1 MKLTVVGTGK
11 IVEEALPVIAAT
23 NGIEIKALVS
33 TPRSRE
39 KAETLAEQY
48 QIPDIYTSL
57 DQALANPNTD
67 TVYVAT
73 PNHLHYEMTKAAL
86 LAGKH
91 VICEKPFT
99 LKEAQ
104 AQELAQLAKEK
115 ELILLE
121 AITNLYLENFAVLK
135 EELTN
140 LGDIKIVD
148 CNYSQYS
155 SRYDAFKDGV
165 IAPAFDPEKGGG
177 ALRDLNIYNI
187 HLVVALFG
195 DPTSVD
201 YLPNLERG
209 VDTSGIL
216 ILDYTDFKVVCIAAK
231 DCSAE
236 VRTIIQGNKGS
247 MIVAGESNTLPQVKI
262 TENGSQPRLVNK
274 NSAEHRMAAEFRAFQ
289 AIINDRD
296 FARAQEAIEHSLKV
310 MKVLEKASENLS

>member
-11 IVEEALPVIAAT
+11 IVEEALPIITAT
-23 NGIEIKALVS
+23 NGIQVQALVS
-33 TPRSRE
+33 TPRSQE
-39 KAETLAEQY
+39 KAK
-48 QIPDIYTSL
+48 
-57 DQALANPNTD
+57 ALADHYRIQNLYTDLEEALTNPNTD

-104 AQELAQLAKEK
+104 AKELAEIAKRK
-115 ELILLE
+115 QLILLE

-135 EELTN
+135 EELAN

-155 SRYDAFKDGV
+155 SRYDAFKEGM

-195 DPTSVD
+195 LPKTVN
-201 YLPNLERG
+201 YLPNMERG

-216 ILDYTDFKVVCIAAK
+216 LMDYLDFKVVCIAAK

-236 VRTIIQGNKGS
+236 VRTTIQGNRGS
-247 MIVAGESNTLPQVKI
+247 LIVAGESNTLPQVQV
-262 TENGSQPRLVNK
+262 TENGIEPRVINK
-274 NSAEHRMAAEFRAFQ
+274 NGSEHRMAAEFRVFQ
-289 AIINDRD
+289 AIIDERD
-296 FARAQEAIEHSLKV
+296 FERAQEALDHSLKV
-310 MKVLEKASENLS
+310 MQVLDLASQGL

>member
-11 IVEEALPVIAAT
+11 IVEEALPIITAT
-23 NGIEIKALVS
+23 NGIQVQALVS

-39 KAETLAEQY
+39 KAKTLAGQY
-48 QIPDIYTSL
+48 QIQDLYTSL
-57 DQALANPNTD
+57 DQALANPDTD

-73 PNHLHYEMTKAAL
+73 PNHLHYEMSKAAL

-115 ELILLE
+115 KLILLE

-155 SRYDAFKDGV
+155 SRYDAFKEGV

-195 DPTSVD
+195 EPTSVD
-201 YLPNLERG
+201 YLPNMERG

-216 ILDYTDFKVVCIAAK
+216 LMDYLDFKVVCIAAK

-236 VRTIIQGNKGS
+236 VRTTIQGNRGS
-247 MIVAGESNTLPQVKI
+247 LIVAGESNTLPQVQV
-262 TENGSQPRLVNK
+262 TENGIEPRVINK
-274 NSAEHRMAAEFRAFQ
+274 NGSEHRMAAEFRVFQ
-289 AIINDRD
+289 AIIDERD
-296 FARAQEAIEHSLKV
+296 FERAQEALDHSLKV
-310 MKVLEKASENLS
+310 MKVLDLASQGL

>member
-11 IVEEALPVIAAT
+11 IVEEALPVITAT
-23 NGIEIKALVS
+23 NGIQVQALVS
-33 TPRSRE
+33 TPRSQE
-39 KAETLAEQY
+39 KAK
-48 QIPDIYTSL
+48 
-57 DQALANPNTD
+57 ALADHYRIQDLYTDLEEALTNPNTD

-104 AQELAQLAKEK
+104 AQELAEIAKRK
-115 ELILLE
+115 QLILLE
-121 AITNLYLENFAVLK
+121 AITNLYLENFTVLK
-135 EELTN
+135 EELAN
-140 LGDIKIVD
+140 LGDIKVVD

-155 SRYDAFKDGV
+155 SRYDAFKEGV

-195 DPTSVD
+195 LPKTVN
-201 YLPNLERG
+201 YLPNMERG

-216 ILDYTDFKVVCIAAK
+216 LMDYLDFKVVCIAAK

-236 VRTIIQGNKGS
+236 VRTTIQGNRGS
-247 MIVAGESNTLPQVKI
+247 LIVAGESNTLPQVQV
-262 TENGSQPRLVNK
+262 TENGIEPRVINK
-274 NSAEHRMAAEFRAFQ
+274 NGSEHRMAAEFRVFQ
-289 AIINDRD
+289 AIIDERD
-296 FARAQEAIEHSLKV
+296 FERAQEALDHSLKV
-310 MKVLEKASENLS
+310 MKVLDLASQGL

>member
-11 IVEEALPVIAAT
+11 IVEEALPIITAT
-23 NGIEIKALVS
+23 NGIQVQALVS

-39 KAETLAEQY
+39 KAETLAGQY
-48 QIPDIYTSL
+48 QIQDLYTSL
-57 DQALANPNTD
+57 DQALANPDTD

-73 PNHLHYEMTKAAL
+73 PNHLHYEMSKAAL

-115 ELILLE
+115 KLILLE

-195 DPTSVD
+195 EPTSVD
-201 YLPNLERG
+201 YLPNMERG

-236 VRTIIQGNKGS
+236 VRTTIQGNRGS
-247 MIVAGESNTLPQVKI
+247 LIVAGESNTLPQVQV
-262 TENGSQPRLVNK
+262 TENGIEPRVINK
-274 NSAEHRMAAEFRAFQ
+274 NGSEHRMAAEFRVFQ
-289 AIINDRD
+289 AIIDERD
-296 FARAQEAIEHSLKV
+296 FERAQEALDHSLKV
-310 MKVLEKASENLS
+310 MKVLDLASQGL

>member
-11 IVEEALPVIAAT
+11 IVEEALPIITAT
-23 NGIEIKALVS
+23 NGIQVQALVS
-33 TPRSRE
+33 TPRSQE
-39 KAETLAEQY
+39 KAKALADHY
-48 QIPDIYTSL
+48 QIQDLYTDL
-57 DQALANPNTD
+57 EEALTNPNTD

-104 AQELAQLAKEK
+104 AQELAEIAKRK
-115 ELILLE
+115 QLILLE

-155 SRYDAFKDGV
+155 SRYDAFKEGV

-195 DPTSVD
+195 EPTSVD
-201 YLPNLERG
+201 YLPNMERG

-236 VRTIIQGNKGS
+236 VRTTIQGNRGS
-247 MIVAGESNTLPQVKI
+247 LIVAGESNTLPQVQV
-262 TENGSQPRLVNK
+262 TENGIEPRVINK
-274 NSAEHRMAAEFRAFQ
+274 NGSEHRMAAEFRVFQ
-289 AIINDRD
+289 AIIDERD
-296 FARAQEAIEHSLKV
+296 FERAQEALDHSLKV
-310 MKVLEKASENLS
+310 MKVLDLASQGL

>member
-11 IVEEALPVIAAT
+11 IVEEALPIITAT
-23 NGIEIKALVS
+23 NGIQVQALVS
-33 TPRSRE
+33 TPRSQE
-39 KAETLAEQY
+39 KAK
-48 QIPDIYTSL
+48 
-57 DQALANPNTD
+57 ALADHYRIQDLYTDLEEALTNPNTD

-104 AQELAQLAKEK
+104 AQELAEIAKRK
-115 ELILLE
+115 QLILLE

-135 EELTN
+135 EELAN

-155 SRYDAFKDGV
+155 SRYDAFKEGV

-195 DPTSVD
+195 EPTSVD
-201 YLPNLERG
+201 YLPNMERG

-236 VRTIIQGNKGS
+236 VRTTIQGNRGS
-247 MIVAGESNTLPQVKI
+247 LIVAGESNTLPQVQV
-262 TENGSQPRLVNK
+262 TENGIEPRVINK
-274 NSAEHRMAAEFRAFQ
+274 NGSEHRMAAEFRVFQ
-289 AIINDRD
+289 AIIDERD
-296 FARAQEAIEHSLKV
+296 FERAQEALDHSLKV
-310 MKVLEKASENLS
+310 MKVLDLASQGL

>member
-11 IVEEALPVIAAT
+11 IVEEALPIITAT
-23 NGIEIKALVS
+23 NGIQVQALVS
-33 TPRSRE
+33 TPRSQE
-39 KAETLAEQY
+39 KAKALADHY
-48 QIPDIYTSL
+48 QIQNLYTDL
-57 DQALANPNTD
+57 EEALTNPNTD

-104 AQELAQLAKEK
+104 AQELAEIAKRK
-115 ELILLE
+115 QLILLE

-135 EELTN
+135 EELAN

-155 SRYDAFKDGV
+155 SRYDAFKEGV

-195 DPTSVD
+195 LPKTVN
-201 YLPNLERG
+201 YLPNMERG

-216 ILDYTDFKVVCIAAK
+216 LMDYLDFKVVCIAAK

-236 VRTIIQGNKGS
+236 VRTTIQGNRGS
-247 MIVAGESNTLPQVKI
+247 LIVAGESNTLPQVQV
-262 TENGSQPRLVNK
+262 TENGIEPRVINK
-274 NSAEHRMAAEFRAFQ
+274 NGSEHRMAAEFRVFQ
-289 AIINDRD
+289 AIIDERD
-296 FARAQEAIEHSLKV
+296 FERAQEALDHSLKV
-310 MKVLEKASENLS
+310 MKVLDLASQGL

>member
-11 IVEEALPVIAAT
+11 IVEEALPIITAT
-23 NGIEIKALVS
+23 NGIQVQALVS
-33 TPRSRE
+33 TPRSQE
-39 KAETLAEQY
+39 KAKALADHY
-48 QIPDIYTSL
+48 QIQDLYTDL
-57 DQALANPNTD
+57 EEALTNPNTD

-104 AQELAQLAKEK
+104 AQELAEIAKRK
-115 ELILLE
+115 QLILLE

-135 EELTN
+135 EELAN

-155 SRYDAFKDGV
+155 SRYDAFKEGV

-195 DPTSVD
+195 LPKTVN
-201 YLPNLERG
+201 YLPNMERG

-216 ILDYTDFKVVCIAAK
+216 LMDYLDFKVVCIAAK

-236 VRTIIQGNKGS
+236 VRTTIQGNRGS
-247 MIVAGESNTLPQVKI
+247 LIVAGESNTLPQVQV
-262 TENGSQPRLVNK
+262 TENGIEPRVINK
-274 NSAEHRMAAEFRAFQ
+274 NGSEHRMAAEFRVFQ
-289 AIINDRD
+289 AIIDERD
-296 FARAQEAIEHSLKV
+296 FERAQEALDHSLMV
-310 MKVLEKASENLS
+310 MKVLDLASQGL

>member
-11 IVEEALPVIAAT
+11 IVEEALPIITAT
-23 NGIEIKALVS
+23 NGIQVQALVS
-33 TPRSRE
+33 TPRSQE
-39 KAETLAEQY
+39 KAK
-48 QIPDIYTSL
+48 
-57 DQALANPNTD
+57 ALADHYRIQDLYTDLEEALTNPNTD

-104 AQELAQLAKEK
+104 AQELAEIAKRK
-115 ELILLE
+115 QLILLE

-135 EELTN
+135 EELAN

-155 SRYDAFKDGV
+155 SRYDAFKEGV

-195 DPTSVD
+195 LPKTVN
-201 YLPNLERG
+201 YLPNTERG

-216 ILDYTDFKVVCIAAK
+216 LMDYLDFKVVCIAAK

-236 VRTIIQGNKGS
+236 VRTTIQGNRGS
-247 MIVAGESNTLPQVKI
+247 LIVAGESNTLPQVQV
-262 TENGSQPRLVNK
+262 TENGIEPRVINK
-274 NSAEHRMAAEFRAFQ
+274 NGSEHRMAAEFRVFQ
-289 AIINDRD
+289 AIIDERD
-296 FARAQEAIEHSLKV
+296 FERAQEALDHSLKV
-310 MKVLEKASENLS
+310 MKVLDLASQGL

>member
-11 IVEEALPVIAAT
+11 IVEEALPIITAT
-23 NGIEIKALVS
+23 NGIQVQALVS
-33 TPRSRE
+33 TPRSQE
-39 KAETLAEQY
+39 KAKALADHY
-48 QIPDIYTSL
+48 QIQDLYTDL
-57 DQALANPNTD
+57 EEALTNPNTD

-104 AQELAQLAKEK
+104 AQELAEIAKRK
-115 ELILLE
+115 QLILLE

-135 EELTN
+135 EELAN

-155 SRYDAFKDGV
+155 SRYDAFKEGV

-195 DPTSVD
+195 LPKTVN
-201 YLPNLERG
+201 YLPNMERG

-216 ILDYTDFKVVCIAAK
+216 LMDYLDFKVVCIAAK

-236 VRTIIQGNKGS
+236 VRTTIQGNRGS
-247 MIVAGESNTLPQVKI
+247 LIVAGESNTLPQVQV
-262 TENGSQPRLVNK
+262 TENGIEPRVINK
-274 NSAEHRMAAEFRAFQ
+274 NGSEHRMAAEFRVFQ
-289 AIINDRD
+289 AIIDERD
-296 FARAQEAIEHSLKV
+296 FERAQEALGHSLKV
-310 MKVLEKASENLS
+310 MKVLDLASQGL

>member
-1 MKLTVVGTGK
+1 MQLTVVGTGK
-11 IVEEALPVIAAT
+11 IVEEALPIITAT
-23 NGIEIKALVS
+23 NGIQVQALVS
-33 TPRSRE
+33 TPRSQE
-39 KAETLAEQY
+39 KAKALADHYRIQNLYTDLAE
-48 QIPDIYTSL
+48 
-57 DQALANPNTD
+57 ALSNPNSD

-104 AQELAQLAKEK
+104 AQELAEIAKDK
-115 ELILLE
+115 KLILLE

-135 EELTN
+135 EELAN

-155 SRYDAFKDGV
+155 SRYDAFKEGV

-195 DPTSVD
+195 LPKTVN
-201 YLPNLERG
+201 YLPNMERG

-216 ILDYTDFKVVCIAAK
+216 LMDYLDFKVVCIAAK

-236 VRTIIQGNKGS
+236 VRTTIQGNRGS
-247 MIVAGESNTLPQVKI
+247 LIVAGESNTLPQVQVA
-262 TENGSQPRLVNK
+262 ENGIEPRVINK
-274 NSAEHRMAAEFRAFQ
+274 NGSEHRMAAEFRVFQ
-289 AIINDRD
+289 AIIDERD
-296 FARAQEAIEHSLKV
+296 FERAQEALDHSLKV
-310 MKVLEKASENLS
+310 MKVLDLASQGL

>member
-11 IVEEALPVIAAT
+11 IVEEALPIITAT
-23 NGIEIKALVS
+23 NGIQVQALVS
-33 TPRSRE
+33 TPRSQE
-39 KAETLAEQY
+39 KAKALAEHYRIQNL
-48 QIPDIYTSL
+48 YTDL
-57 DQALANPNTD
+57 EEALTNPNTD

-104 AQELAQLAKEK
+104 AKELAEIAKRK
-115 ELILLE
+115 QLILLE

-135 EELTN
+135 EELAN

-155 SRYDAFKDGV
+155 SRYDAFKEGV

-195 DPTSVD
+195 LPETVN
-201 YLPNLERG
+201 YLPNMERG

-216 ILDYTDFKVVCIAAK
+216 LMDYLDFKVVCIAAK

-236 VRTIIQGNKGS
+236 VRTTIQGNRGS
-247 MIVAGESNTLPQVKI
+247 LIVAGESNTLPQVQV
-262 TENGSQPRLVNK
+262 TENGIEPRVINK
-274 NSAEHRMAAEFRAFQ
+274 NGSEHRMAAEFRVFQ
-289 AIINDRD
+289 AIIDERD
-296 FARAQEAIEHSLKV
+296 FERAQEALDHSLKV
-310 MKVLEKASENLS
+310 MKVLDLASQGL

>member
-11 IVEEALPVIAAT
+11 IVEEALPIITAT
-23 NGIEIKALVS
+23 NGIQVQALVS
-33 TPRSRE
+33 TPRSQE
-39 KAETLAEQY
+39 KAKALADHY
-48 QIPDIYTSL
+48 QIQDLYTDL
-57 DQALANPNTD
+57 EEALTNPNTD

-104 AQELAQLAKEK
+104 AQELAEIAKRK
-115 ELILLE
+115 QLILLE
-121 AITNLYLENFAVLK
+121 AITNLYLENFTVLK
-135 EELTN
+135 EELAN
-140 LGDIKIVD
+140 LGDIKVVD

-155 SRYDAFKDGV
+155 SRYDAFKEGV

-195 DPTSVD
+195 LPKTVN
-201 YLPNLERG
+201 YLPNMERG

-216 ILDYTDFKVVCIAAK
+216 LMDYLDFKVVCIAAK

-236 VRTIIQGNKGS
+236 VRTTIQGNRGS
-247 MIVAGESNTLPQVKI
+247 LIVAGESNTLPQVQV
-262 TENGSQPRLVNK
+262 TENGIEPRVINK
-274 NSAEHRMAAEFRAFQ
+274 NGSEHRMAAEFRVFQ
-289 AIINDRD
+289 AIIDERD
-296 FARAQEAIEHSLKV
+296 FERAQEALDHSLKV
-310 MKVLEKASENLS
+310 MKVLDLASQGL

>member
-11 IVEEALPVIAAT
+11 IVEEALPIITAT
-23 NGIEIKALVS
+23 NGIQVQALVS

-39 KAETLAEQY
+39 KAKTLAGQY
-48 QIPDIYTSL
+48 QIQDLYTSL
-57 DQALANPNTD
+57 DQALANPDTD

-73 PNHLHYEMTKAAL
+73 PNHLHYEMSKAAL

-115 ELILLE
+115 KLILLE

-155 SRYDAFKDGV
+155 SRYDAFKEGV

-195 DPTSVD
+195 EPTSVD
-201 YLPNLERG
+201 YLPNMERG

-236 VRTIIQGNKGS
+236 VRTTIQGNKGS
-247 MIVAGESNTLPQVKI
+247 MIVAGESNTLPQVQV
-262 TENGSQPRLVNK
+262 TENGIEPRVINK
-274 NSAEHRMAAEFRAFQ
+274 NGSEHRMAAEFRVFQ
-289 AIINDRD
+289 AIIDERD
-296 FARAQEAIEHSLKV
+296 FERAQEALDHSLKV
-310 MKVLEKASENLS
+310 MKVLDLASQGL

>member
-11 IVEEALPVIAAT
+11 IVEEALPIITAT
-23 NGIEIKALVS
+23 NGIQVQALVS
-33 TPRSRE
+33 TPRSQE
-39 KAETLAEQY
+39 KAKALADHY
-48 QIPDIYTSL
+48 QIQDLYTDL
-57 DQALANPNTD
+57 EEALTNPNTD

-104 AQELAQLAKEK
+104 AQELAEIAKRK
-115 ELILLE
+115 QLILLE

-135 EELTN
+135 EELAN

-155 SRYDAFKDGV
+155 SRYDAFKEGV

-195 DPTSVD
+195 LPKTVN
-201 YLPNLERG
+201 YLPNMERG

-216 ILDYTDFKVVCIAAK
+216 LMDYLDFKVVCIAAK

-236 VRTIIQGNKGS
+236 VRTTIQGNRGS
-247 MIVAGESNTLPQVKI
+247 LIVAGESNTLPQVQV
-262 TENGSQPRLVNK
+262 TENGIEPRVINK
-274 NSAEHRMAAEFRAFQ
+274 NGSEHRMAAEFRVFQ
-289 AIINDRD
+289 AIFDERD
-296 FARAQEAIEHSLKV
+296 FERAQEALDHSLKV
-310 MKVLEKASENLS
+310 MKVLDLASQGL

>member
-11 IVEEALPVIAAT
+11 IVEEALPVITAT
-23 NGIEIKALVS
+23 NGIQVQALVS
-33 TPRSRE
+33 TPRSQE
-39 KAETLAEQY
+39 KAK
-48 QIPDIYTSL
+48 
-57 DQALANPNTD
+57 ALADHYRIQDLYTDLEEALTNPNTD

-104 AQELAQLAKEK
+104 AQELAEIAKRK
-115 ELILLE
+115 QLILLE
-121 AITNLYLENFAVLK
+121 AITNLYLENFTVLK
-135 EELTN
+135 EELAN
-140 LGDIKIVD
+140 LGDIKVVD

-155 SRYDAFKDGV
+155 SRYDAFKEGV

-195 DPTSVD
+195 LPKTVN
-201 YLPNLERG
+201 YLPNMERG

-216 ILDYTDFKVVCIAAK
+216 LMDYLDFKVVCIAAK

-236 VRTIIQGNKGS
+236 VRTTIQGNQGS
-247 MIVAGESNTLPQVKI
+247 LIVAGESNTLPQVQV
-262 TENGSQPRLVNK
+262 TENGIEPRVINK
-274 NSAEHRMAAEFRAFQ
+274 NGSEHRMAAEFRVFQ
-289 AIINDRD
+289 AIIDERD
-296 FARAQEAIEHSLKV
+296 FERAQEALDHSLKV
-310 MKVLEKASENLS
+310 MKVLDLASQGL

>member
-11 IVEEALPVIAAT
+11 IVEEALPIITAT
-23 NGIEIKALVS
+23 NGIQVQALVS
-33 TPRSRE
+33 TPRSQE
-39 KAETLAEQY
+39 KAKALADHY
-48 QIPDIYTSL
+48 QIQDLYTDL
-57 DQALANPNTD
+57 EEALTNPNTD

-104 AQELAQLAKEK
+104 AQELAEIAKRK
-115 ELILLE
+115 QLILLE

-135 EELTN
+135 EELAN

-155 SRYDAFKDGV
+155 SRYDAFKEGV

-195 DPTSVD
+195 LPETVN
-201 YLPNLERG
+201 YLPNMERG

-216 ILDYTDFKVVCIAAK
+216 LMDYLDFKVVCIAAK

-236 VRTIIQGNKGS
+236 VRTTIQGNRGS
-247 MIVAGESNTLPQVKI
+247 LIVAGESNTLPQVQV
-262 TENGSQPRLVNK
+262 TENGIEPRVINK
-274 NSAEHRMAAEFRAFQ
+274 NGSEHRMAAEFRVFQ
-289 AIINDRD
+289 AIIDERD
-296 FARAQEAIEHSLKV
+296 FEGAQEALDHSLKV
-310 MKVLEKASENLS
+310 MKVLDLASQGL

>member
-11 IVEEALPVIAAT
+11 IVEEALPVITAT
-23 NGIEIKALVS
+23 NGIQVQALVS
-33 TPRSRE
+33 TPRSQE
-39 KAETLAEQY
+39 KAK
-48 QIPDIYTSL
+48 
-57 DQALANPNTD
+57 ALADHYRIQDLYTDLEEALTNPNTD

-104 AQELAQLAKEK
+104 AQELAEIAKRK
-115 ELILLE
+115 QLILLE
-121 AITNLYLENFAVLK
+121 AITNLYLENFTVLK
-135 EELTN
+135 EELAN
-140 LGDIKIVD
+140 LGDIKVVD

-155 SRYDAFKDGV
+155 SRYDAFKEGV

-195 DPTSVD
+195 LPKTVN
-201 YLPNLERG
+201 YLPNMERG

-216 ILDYTDFKVVCIAAK
+216 LMDYLDFKVVCIAAK

-236 VRTIIQGNKGS
+236 VRTTIQGNQGS
-247 MIVAGESNTLPQVKI
+247 LIVAGESNTLPQVQVM
-262 TENGSQPRLVNK
+262 ENGIEPRVINK
-274 NSAEHRMAAEFRAFQ
+274 NGTEHRMAAEFRVFQ
-289 AIINDRD
+289 AIIDERD
-296 FARAQEAIEHSLKV
+296 FERAQEALDHSLKV
-310 MKVLEKASENLS
+310 MKVLDLASQGL

>member
-11 IVEEALPVIAAT
+11 IVEEALPIITAT
-23 NGIEIKALVS
+23 NGIEVQALVS
-33 TPRSRE
+33 TPRSQE
-39 KAETLAEQY
+39 KAKALADHY
-48 QIPDIYTSL
+48 QIQDLYTDL
-57 DQALANPNTD
+57 EEALTNPNTD

-104 AQELAQLAKEK
+104 AQELAEIAKRK
-115 ELILLE
+115 QLILLE

-135 EELTN
+135 EELAN

-155 SRYDAFKDGV
+155 SRYDAFKEGV

-195 DPTSVD
+195 LPKTVN
-201 YLPNLERG
+201 YLPNMERG

-216 ILDYTDFKVVCIAAK
+216 LMDYLDFKVVCIAAK

-236 VRTIIQGNKGS
+236 VRTTIQGNRGS
-247 MIVAGESNTLPQVKI
+247 LIVAGESNTLPQVQV
-262 TENGSQPRLVNK
+262 TENGIEPRVINK
-274 NSAEHRMAAEFRAFQ
+274 NGSEHRMAAEFRVFQ
-289 AIINDRD
+289 AIIDERD
-296 FARAQEAIEHSLKV
+296 FECAQEALDHSLKV
-310 MKVLEKASENLS
+310 MKVLDLASQGL

>member
-11 IVEEALPVIAAT
+11 IVEEALPIITAT
-23 NGIEIKALVS
+23 NGIQVQALVS
-33 TPRSRE
+33 TPRSQE
-39 KAETLAEQY
+39 KAK
-48 QIPDIYTSL
+48 
-57 DQALANPNTD
+57 ALADHYRIQDLYTDLEEALTNPNTD

-104 AQELAQLAKEK
+104 AQELAEIAKRK
-115 ELILLE
+115 QLILLE

-135 EELTN
+135 EELAN

-155 SRYDAFKDGV
+155 SRYDAFKEGV
-165 IAPAFDPEKGGG
+165 IAPAFDSEKGGG

-195 DPTSVD
+195 LPKMVN
-201 YLPNLERG
+201 YLPNMERG

-216 ILDYTDFKVVCIAAK
+216 LMDYFDFKVVCIAAK

-236 VRTIIQGNKGS
+236 VRTTIQGNRGS
-247 MIVAGESNTLPQVKI
+247 LIVAGESNTLPQVQV
-262 TENGSQPRLVNK
+262 TENGIEPRVINK
-274 NSAEHRMAAEFRAFQ
+274 NGSEHRMAAEFRVFQ
-289 AIINDRD
+289 AIIDERD
-296 FARAQEAIEHSLKV
+296 FERAQEALDHSLKV
-310 MKVLEKASENLS
+310 MKVLDLASQGL

>member
-11 IVEEALPVIAAT
+11 IVEEALPIITAT
-23 NGIEIKALVS
+23 NGIQVQALVS
-33 TPRSRE
+33 TPRSQE
-39 KAETLAEQY
+39 KAKALADHY
-48 QIPDIYTSL
+48 QIQDLYTDL
-57 DQALANPNTD
+57 EEALTNPNTD

-86 LAGKH
+86 LAGNH

-104 AQELAQLAKEK
+104 AQELAEIAKRK
-115 ELILLE
+115 QLILLE

-135 EELTN
+135 EELAN

-155 SRYDAFKDGV
+155 SRYDAFKEGV

-195 DPTSVD
+195 LPKTVN
-201 YLPNLERG
+201 YLPNMERG

-216 ILDYTDFKVVCIAAK
+216 LMDYLDFKVVCIAAK

-236 VRTIIQGNKGS
+236 VRTTIQGNRGS
-247 MIVAGESNTLPQVKI
+247 LIVAGESNTLPQVQV
-262 TENGSQPRLVNK
+262 TENGIEPRVINK
-274 NSAEHRMAAEFRAFQ
+274 NGSEHRMAAEFRVFQ
-289 AIINDRD
+289 AIIDERD
-296 FARAQEAIEHSLKV
+296 FERAQEALDHSLKV
-310 MKVLEKASENLS
+310 MKVLDLASQGL

>member
-11 IVEEALPVIAAT
+11 IVEEALPIITAT
-23 NGIEIKALVS
+23 NGIQVQALVS
-33 TPRSRE
+33 TLRSRE
-39 KAETLAEQY
+39 KAKTLAGQY
-48 QIPDIYTSL
+48 QIQDLYTSL
-57 DQALANPNTD
+57 DQALANPDTD

-73 PNHLHYEMTKAAL
+73 PNHLHYEMSKAAL

-104 AQELAQLAKEK
+104 AQELAEIAKRK
-115 ELILLE
+115 QLILLE

-135 EELTN
+135 EELAN

-155 SRYDAFKDGV
+155 SRYDAFKEGV

-195 DPTSVD
+195 LPKTVN
-201 YLPNLERG
+201 YLPNMERG

-216 ILDYTDFKVVCIAAK
+216 LMDYLDFKVVCIAAK

-236 VRTIIQGNKGS
+236 VRTTIQGNRGS
-247 MIVAGESNTLPQVKI
+247 LIVAGESNTLPQVQV
-262 TENGSQPRLVNK
+262 TENGIEPRVINK
-274 NSAEHRMAAEFRAFQ
+274 NGSEHRMAAEFRVFQ
-289 AIINDRD
+289 AIIDERD
-296 FARAQEAIEHSLKV
+296 FERAQEALDHSLKV
-310 MKVLEKASENLS
+310 MKVLDLASQGL

>member
-11 IVEEALPVIAAT
+11 IVEEALPIITAT
-23 NGIEIKALVS
+23 NGIQVQALVS
-33 TPRSRE
+33 TPRSQE
-39 KAETLAEQY
+39 KAK
-48 QIPDIYTSL
+48 
-57 DQALANPNTD
+57 ALADHYRIQDLYTDLEEALTNPNTD

-104 AQELAQLAKEK
+104 AQELAEIAKRK
-115 ELILLE
+115 QLILLE

-135 EELTN
+135 EELAN

-155 SRYDAFKDGV
+155 SRYDAFKEGV

-195 DPTSVD
+195 LPETVN
-201 YLPNLERG
+201 YLPNMERG

-216 ILDYTDFKVVCIAAK
+216 LMDYLDFKVVCIAAK

-236 VRTIIQGNKGS
+236 VRTTIQGNRGS
-247 MIVAGESNTLPQVKI
+247 LIVAGESNTLPQVQV
-262 TENGSQPRLVNK
+262 TENGIEPRVINK
-274 NSAEHRMAAEFRAFQ
+274 NGSEHRMAAEFRVFQ
-289 AIINDRD
+289 AIIDERD
-296 FARAQEAIEHSLKV
+296 FERAQEALDHSLKV
-310 MKVLEKASENLS
+310 MKVLDLASQGL

>member
-11 IVEEALPVIAAT
+11 IVEEALPIITAT
-23 NGIEIKALVS
+23 NGIQVQALVS
-33 TPRSRE
+33 TPRSQE
-39 KAETLAEQY
+39 KAK
-48 QIPDIYTSL
+48 
-57 DQALANPNTD
+57 ALADHYRIQDLYTDLEEALTNPNTD

-104 AQELAQLAKEK
+104 AQELAEIAKRK
-115 ELILLE
+115 QLILLE

-135 EELTN
+135 EELAN

-155 SRYDAFKDGV
+155 SRYDAFKEGV

-195 DPTSVD
+195 LPKTVN
-201 YLPNLERG
+201 YLPNMERG

-216 ILDYTDFKVVCIAAK
+216 LMDYLDFKVVCIAAK

-236 VRTIIQGNKGS
+236 VRTTIQGNRGS
-247 MIVAGESNTLPQVKI
+247 LIVAGESNSLPQVQV
-262 TENGSQPRLVNK
+262 TENGIEPRVINK
-274 NSAEHRMAAEFRAFQ
+274 NGSEHRMAAEFRVFQ
-289 AIINDRD
+289 AIIDERD
-296 FARAQEAIEHSLKV
+296 FERAQEALDHSLKV
-310 MKVLEKASENLS
+310 MKVLDLASQGL

>member
-11 IVEEALPVIAAT
+11 IVEEALPIITAT
-23 NGIEIKALVS
+23 NGIQVQALVS
-33 TPRSRE
+33 TPRSQE
-39 KAETLAEQY
+39 KAK
-48 QIPDIYTSL
+48 
-57 DQALANPNTD
+57 ALADHYRIQNLYTDLEEALTNPNTD

-104 AQELAQLAKEK
+104 AKELAEIAKRK
-115 ELILLE
+115 QLILLE

-135 EELTN
+135 EELAN

-155 SRYDAFKDGV
+155 SRYDAFKEGV

-195 DPTSVD
+195 LPKTVN
-201 YLPNLERG
+201 YLPNMERG

-216 ILDYTDFKVVCIAAK
+216 LMDYLDFKVVCIAAK

-236 VRTIIQGNKGS
+236 VRTTIQGNRGS
-247 MIVAGESNTLPQVKI
+247 LIVAGESNTLPQVQV
-262 TENGSQPRLVNK
+262 TENGIEPRVINK
-274 NSAEHRMAAEFRAFQ
+274 NGSEHRMAAEFRVFQ
-289 AIINDRD
+289 AIIDERD
-296 FARAQEAIEHSLKV
+296 FERAQEALDHSLKV
-310 MKVLEKASENLS
+310 MKVLDLASQGL

>member
-11 IVEEALPVIAAT
+11 IVEEALPIITAT
-23 NGIEIKALVS
+23 NGIQVQALVS
-33 TPRSRE
+33 TPRSQE
-39 KAETLAEQY
+39 KAKALADHY
-48 QIPDIYTSL
+48 QIQDLYTDL
-57 DQALANPNTD
+57 EEALTNPNTD

-104 AQELAQLAKEK
+104 AQELAEIAKRK
-115 ELILLE
+115 QLILLE

-135 EELTN
+135 EELAN

-155 SRYDAFKDGV
+155 SRYDAFKEGV

-195 DPTSVD
+195 LPKTVN
-201 YLPNLERG
+201 YLSNMERG

-216 ILDYTDFKVVCIAAK
+216 LMDYLDFKVVCIAAK

-236 VRTIIQGNKGS
+236 VRTTIQGNRGS
-247 MIVAGESNTLPQVKI
+247 LIVAGESNTLPQVQV
-262 TENGSQPRLVNK
+262 TENGIEPRVINK
-274 NSAEHRMAAEFRAFQ
+274 NGSEHRMAAEFRVFQ
-289 AIINDRD
+289 AIIDERD
-296 FARAQEAIEHSLKV
+296 FERAQEALDHSLKV
-310 MKVLEKASENLS
+310 MKVLDLASQGL

>member
-1 MKLTVVGTGK
+1 MQLTVVGTGK
-11 IVEEALPVIAAT
+11 IVEEALPIITAT
-23 NGIEIKALVS
+23 NGIQVQALVS
-33 TPRSRE
+33 TPRSQE
-39 KAETLAEQY
+39 KAK
-48 QIPDIYTSL
+48 
-57 DQALANPNTD
+57 ALADHYRIQDLYTDLEEALTNPNTD

-104 AQELAQLAKEK
+104 AQELAEIAKRK
-115 ELILLE
+115 QLILLE

-135 EELTN
+135 EELAN

-155 SRYDAFKDGV
+155 SRYDAFKEGV

-195 DPTSVD
+195 LPKTVN
-201 YLPNLERG
+201 YLPNMERG

-216 ILDYTDFKVVCIAAK
+216 LMDYLDFKVVCIAAK

-236 VRTIIQGNKGS
+236 VRTTIQGNRGS
-247 MIVAGESNTLPQVKI
+247 LIVAGESNTLPQVQV
-262 TENGSQPRLVNK
+262 TENGIEPRVINK
-274 NSAEHRMAAEFRAFQ
+274 NGSEHRMAAEFRVFQ
-289 AIINDRD
+289 AIIDERD
-296 FARAQEAIEHSLKV
+296 FERAQEALDHSLKV
-310 MKVLEKASENLS
+310 MKVLDLASQGL

>member
-11 IVEEALPVIAAT
+11 IVEEALPIITAT
-23 NGIEIKALVS
+23 NGIQVQALVS
-33 TPRSRE
+33 TPRSQE
-39 KAETLAEQY
+39 KAKALADHY
-48 QIPDIYTSL
+48 QIQNLYTDL
-57 DQALANPNTD
+57 EEALTNPNTD

-104 AQELAQLAKEK
+104 AQELAEIAKRK
-115 ELILLE
+115 QLILLE

-135 EELTN
+135 EELAN

-155 SRYDAFKDGV
+155 SRYDAFKEGV

-195 DPTSVD
+195 LPKTVN
-201 YLPNLERG
+201 YLPNMERG

-216 ILDYTDFKVVCIAAK
+216 LMDYLDFKVVCIAAK

-236 VRTIIQGNKGS
+236 VRTTIQGNRGS
-247 MIVAGESNTLPQVKI
+247 LIVAGESNTLPQVQV
-262 TENGSQPRLVNK
+262 TENGIEPRVINK
-274 NSAEHRMAAEFRAFQ
+274 NGSEHRMVAEFRVFQ
-289 AIINDRD
+289 AIIDERD
-296 FARAQEAIEHSLKV
+296 FERAQEALDHSLKV
-310 MKVLEKASENLS
+310 MKVLDLASQGL

>member
-11 IVEEALPVIAAT
+11 IVEEALPIITTT
-23 NGIEIKALVS
+23 NGIQVQALVS
-33 TPRSRE
+33 TPRSQE
-39 KAETLAEQY
+39 KAKALADHY
-48 QIPDIYTSL
+48 QIQDLYTDL
-57 DQALANPNTD
+57 EEALTNPNTD

-104 AQELAQLAKEK
+104 AQELAEIAKRK
-115 ELILLE
+115 QLILLE

-135 EELTN
+135 EELAN

-155 SRYDAFKDGV
+155 SRYDAFKEGV

-195 DPTSVD
+195 LPKTVN
-201 YLPNLERG
+201 YLPNMERG

-216 ILDYTDFKVVCIAAK
+216 LMDYLDFKVVCIAAK

-236 VRTIIQGNKGS
+236 VRTTIQGNRGS
-247 MIVAGESNTLPQVKI
+247 LIVAGESNTLPQVQV
-262 TENGSQPRLVNK
+262 TENGIEPRVINK
-274 NSAEHRMAAEFRAFQ
+274 NGSEHRMAAEFRVFQ
-289 AIINDRD
+289 AIIDERD
-296 FARAQEAIEHSLKV
+296 FERAQEALDHSLKV
-310 MKVLEKASENLS
+310 MKVLDLASQGL

>member
-11 IVEEALPVIAAT
+11 IVEEALPIITAT
-23 NGIEIKALVS
+23 NGIQVQALVS
-33 TPRSRE
+33 TPRSQE
-39 KAETLAEQY
+39 KAKALADHY
-48 QIPDIYTSL
+48 QIQDLYTDL
-57 DQALANPNTD
+57 EEALTNPNTD

-104 AQELAQLAKEK
+104 AQELAEIAKRK
-115 ELILLE
+115 QLILLE

-135 EELTN
+135 EELAN

-155 SRYDAFKDGV
+155 SRYDAFKEGL

-195 DPTSVD
+195 LPKTVN
-201 YLPNLERG
+201 YLPNMERG

-216 ILDYTDFKVVCIAAK
+216 LMDYLDFKVVCIAAK

-236 VRTIIQGNKGS
+236 VRTTIQGNRGS
-247 MIVAGESNTLPQVKI
+247 LIVAGESNTLPQVQV
-262 TENGSQPRLVNK
+262 TENGIEPRVINK
-274 NSAEHRMAAEFRAFQ
+274 NGSEHRMAAEFRVFQ
-289 AIINDRD
+289 AIIDERD
-296 FARAQEAIEHSLKV
+296 FERAQEALDHSLKV
-310 MKVLEKASENLS
+310 MKVLDLASQGL

>member
-11 IVEEALPVIAAT
+11 IVEEALPIITAT
-23 NGIEIKALVS
+23 NGIQVQALVS

-39 KAETLAEQY
+39 KAKTLAGQY
-48 QIPDIYTSL
+48 QIQDLYTSL
-57 DQALANPNTD
+57 DQALANPDTD

-73 PNHLHYEMTKAAL
+73 PNHLHYEMSKAAL

-115 ELILLE
+115 KLILLE

-155 SRYDAFKDGV
+155 SRYDAFKEGV

-195 DPTSVD
+195 EPTSVD
-201 YLPNLERG
+201 YLPNMERG

-236 VRTIIQGNKGS
+236 VRTTIQGNKGS
-247 MIVAGESNTLPQVKI
+247 MIVAGESNTLPQVQV
-262 TENGSQPRLVNK
+262 TENGIEPRVINK
-274 NSAEHRMAAEFRAFQ
+274 NGSEHRMAAEFRVFQ
-289 AIINDRD
+289 AIIDERD
-296 FARAQEAIEHSLKV
+296 FERAQEALDHSLMV
-310 MKVLEKASENLS
+310 MKVLDLASQGL

>member
-11 IVEEALPVIAAT
+11 IVEEALPIITAT
-23 NGIEIKALVS
+23 NGIQVQALVS

-39 KAETLAEQY
+39 KAETLAGQY
-48 QIPDIYTSL
+48 QIQDLYTSL
-57 DQALANPNTD
+57 DQALANPDTD

-73 PNHLHYEMTKAAL
+73 PNHLHYKMSMAAL

-115 ELILLE
+115 KLILLE

-155 SRYDAFKDGV
+155 SRYDTFKDGV

-195 DPTSVD
+195 LPKTVN
-201 YLPNLERG
+201 YLPNMERG

-216 ILDYTDFKVVCIAAK
+216 LMDYLDFKVVCIAAK

-236 VRTIIQGNKGS
+236 VRTTIQGNRGS
-247 MIVAGESNTLPQVKI
+247 LIVAGESNTLPQVQV
-262 TENGSQPRLVNK
+262 TENGIEPRVINK
-274 NSAEHRMAAEFRAFQ
+274 NGSEHRMAAEFRVFQ
-289 AIINDRD
+289 AIIDERD
-296 FARAQEAIEHSLKV
+296 FERAQEALDHSLKV
-310 MKVLEKASENLS
+310 MKVLDLASQGL

>member
-11 IVEEALPVIAAT
+11 IVEEALPIITAT
-23 NGIEIKALVS
+23 NGIQVQALVS

-39 KAETLAEQY
+39 KAKTLAGQY
-48 QIPDIYTSL
+48 QIQDLYTSL
-57 DQALANPNTD
+57 DQALANPDTD

-73 PNHLHYEMTKAAL
+73 PNHLHYEMSKAAL

-115 ELILLE
+115 KLILLE

-155 SRYDAFKDGV
+155 SRYDAFKEGV

-195 DPTSVD
+195 EPTSVD
-201 YLPNLERG
+201 YLPNMERG

-231 DCSAE
+231 DCSSE
-236 VRTIIQGNKGS
+236 VRTTIQGNKGS
-247 MIVAGESNTLPQVKI
+247 MIVAGESNTLPQVQV
-262 TENGSQPRLVNK
+262 TENGIEPRVINK
-274 NSAEHRMAAEFRAFQ
+274 NGSEHRMAAEFRVFQ
-289 AIINDRD
+289 AIIDERD
-296 FARAQEAIEHSLKV
+296 FERAQEALDHSLKV
-310 MKVLEKASENLS
+310 MKVLDLASQGL

>member
-11 IVEEALPVIAAT
+11 IVEEALPIITAT
-23 NGIEIKALVS
+23 NGIQVQALVS
-33 TPRSRE
+33 TPRSQE
-39 KAETLAEQY
+39 KAKALADHY
-48 QIPDIYTSL
+48 QIQDLYTDL
-57 DQALANPNTD
+57 EEALTNPNTD

-104 AQELAQLAKEK
+104 AQELAEIAKRKQLF
-115 ELILLE
+115 LLE

-135 EELTN
+135 EELAN

-155 SRYDAFKDGV
+155 SRYDAFKEGV

-195 DPTSVD
+195 LPKTVN
-201 YLPNLERG
+201 YLSNMERG

-216 ILDYTDFKVVCIAAK
+216 LMDYLDFKVVCIAAK

-236 VRTIIQGNKGS
+236 VRTTIQGNRGS
-247 MIVAGESNTLPQVKI
+247 LIVAGESNTLPQVQV
-262 TENGSQPRLVNK
+262 TENGIEPRVINK
-274 NSAEHRMAAEFRAFQ
+274 NGSEHRMAAEFRVFQ
-289 AIINDRD
+289 AIIDERD
-296 FARAQEAIEHSLKV
+296 FERAQEALDHSLKV
-310 MKVLEKASENLS
+310 MKVLDLASQGL

>member
-11 IVEEALPVIAAT
+11 IVEEALPIITAT
-23 NGIEIKALVS
+23 NGIQVQALVS
-33 TPRSRE
+33 TPRSQE
-39 KAETLAEQY
+39 KAK
-48 QIPDIYTSL
+48 
-57 DQALANPNTD
+57 ALADHYRIQNLYTDLEEALTNPNTD

-104 AQELAQLAKEK
+104 AQELAEIAKRK
-115 ELILLE
+115 QLILLE

-135 EELTN
+135 EELAN

-155 SRYDAFKDGV
+155 SRYDAFKEGL

-195 DPTSVD
+195 LPKTVN
-201 YLPNLERG
+201 YLPNMERG

-216 ILDYTDFKVVCIAAK
+216 LMDYLDFKVVCIAAK

-236 VRTIIQGNKGS
+236 VRTTIQGNRGS
-247 MIVAGESNTLPQVKI
+247 LIVAGESNTLPQVQV
-262 TENGSQPRLVNK
+262 TENGIEPRVINK
-274 NSAEHRMAAEFRAFQ
+274 NGSEHRMAAEFRVFQ
-289 AIINDRD
+289 AIIDERD
-296 FARAQEAIEHSLKV
+296 FERAQEALDHSLKV
-310 MKVLEKASENLS
+310 MKVLDLASQGL

>member
-11 IVEEALPVIAAT
+11 IVEEALPIITAT
-23 NGIEIKALVS
+23 NGIQVQALVS
-33 TPRSRE
+33 TPRSQE
-39 KAETLAEQY
+39 KAKALADHY
-48 QIPDIYTSL
+48 QIQDLYTDL
-57 DQALANPNTD
+57 EEALTNPNTD

-115 ELILLE
+115 KLILLE

-155 SRYDAFKDGV
+155 SRYDAFKEGV

-195 DPTSVD
+195 EPTSVD
-201 YLPNLERG
+201 YLPNMERG

-236 VRTIIQGNKGS
+236 VRTTIQGNKGS
-247 MIVAGESNTLPQVKI
+247 MIVAGESNTLPQVQV
-262 TENGSQPRLVNK
+262 TENGIEPRVINK
-274 NSAEHRMAAEFRAFQ
+274 NGSEHRMAAEFRVFQ
-289 AIINDRD
+289 AIIDERD
-296 FARAQEAIEHSLKV
+296 FERAQEALDHSLKV
-310 MKVLEKASENLS
+310 MKVLDLASQGL

>member
-11 IVEEALPVIAAT
+11 IVEEALPIITVT
-23 NGIEIKALVS
+23 NGIQVQALVS

-39 KAETLAEQY
+39 KAKTLAGQY
-48 QIPDIYTSL
+48 QIQDLYTSL
-57 DQALANPNTD
+57 DQALANPDTD

-73 PNHLHYEMTKAAL
+73 PNHLHYEMSKAAL

-115 ELILLE
+115 KLILLE

-155 SRYDAFKDGV
+155 SRYDAFKEGV

-195 DPTSVD
+195 EPTSVD
-201 YLPNLERG
+201 YLPNMERG

-236 VRTIIQGNKGS
+236 VRTTIQGNKGS
-247 MIVAGESNTLPQVKI
+247 MIVAGESNTLPQVQV
-262 TENGSQPRLVNK
+262 TENGIEPRVINK
-274 NSAEHRMAAEFRAFQ
+274 NGSEHRMAAEFRVFQ
-289 AIINDRD
+289 AIIDERD
-296 FARAQEAIEHSLKV
+296 FERAQEALDHSLKV
-310 MKVLEKASENLS
+310 MKVLDLASQGL

>member
-11 IVEEALPVIAAT
+11 IVEEALPIITAT
-23 NGIEIKALVS
+23 NGIQVQALVS
-33 TPRSRE
+33 TPRSQE
-39 KAETLAEQY
+39 KAKALADHY
-48 QIPDIYTSL
+48 QIQDLYTDL
-57 DQALANPNTD
+57 EEALTNPNTD

-104 AQELAQLAKEK
+104 AQELAEIAKRK
-115 ELILLE
+115 QLILLE

-135 EELTN
+135 EELAN

-155 SRYDAFKDGV
+155 SRYDAFKEGV

-195 DPTSVD
+195 LPKTVN
-201 YLPNLERG
+201 YLSNMERG

-236 VRTIIQGNKGS
+236 VRTTIQGNKGS
-247 MIVAGESNTLPQVKI
+247 MIVAGESNTLPQVQV
-262 TENGSQPRLVNK
+262 TENGIEPRVINK
-274 NSAEHRMAAEFRAFQ
+274 NGSEHRMAAEFRVFQ
-289 AIINDRD
+289 AIIDERD
-296 FARAQEAIEHSLKV
+296 FERAQEALDHSLKV
-310 MKVLEKASENLS
+310 MKVLDLASQGL

>member
-11 IVEEALPVIAAT
+11 IVEEALPIITAT
-23 NGIEIKALVS
+23 NGIQVQALVS

-39 KAETLAEQY
+39 KAKTLAGQY
-48 QIPDIYTSL
+48 QIQDLYTSL
-57 DQALANPNTD
+57 DQALANPDTD

-73 PNHLHYEMTKAAL
+73 PNHLHYEMSKAAL

-115 ELILLE
+115 KLILLE

-155 SRYDAFKDGV
+155 SRYDAFKEGV

-195 DPTSVD
+195 EPTSVD
-201 YLPNLERG
+201 YLPNMERG

-236 VRTIIQGNKGS
+236 VRTTIQGNKGS
-247 MIVAGESNTLPQVKI
+247 MIVAGESNTLPQVQV
-262 TENGSQPRLVNK
+262 TENGIEPRVINK
-274 NSAEHRMAAEFRAFQ
+274 NGSEHRMAAEFRVFE
-289 AIINDRD
+289 AIIDERD
-296 FARAQEAIEHSLKV
+296 FERAQEALDHSLKV
-310 MKVLEKASENLS
+310 MKVLDLASQGL